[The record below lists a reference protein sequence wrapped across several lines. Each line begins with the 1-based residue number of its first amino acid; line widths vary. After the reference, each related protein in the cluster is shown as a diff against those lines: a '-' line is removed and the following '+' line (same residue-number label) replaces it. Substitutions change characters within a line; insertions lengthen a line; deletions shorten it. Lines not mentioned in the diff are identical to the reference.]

1 MRIIEEMV
9 EYFSELL
16 TEEQKAAVEK
26 LFSIPSPEDDDYDEY
41 YEDYEDDSGYDDEDF
56 LLDFDPYDQDVLF
69 PPQGRGKGHSRGKK
83 RKWAHPVITAE
94 GLVALFRQDAEVQWE
109 RVPVSL
115 ELFPALAGVHDP
127 NFLSGGKPTNWQRF
141 IAAVNCLKDLDE
153 ETLAARISLLLLEQ
167 KEKNG
172 PENNLFAFWFHSRR
186 YGGFTALADS
196 FCRRRVEGGAGR
208 AVLRA
213 LRVISYPENETAVDT
228 HVYRSF
234 LENRDLVGI
243 FSYYRILRKL
253 EYLLETAADE
263 ALRRAMHKYRGS

>member
-1 MRIIEEMV
+1 MKFVEELID
-9 EYFSELL
+9 YFSELL
-16 TEEQKAAVEK
+16 SEEEKAAVER
-26 LFSIPSPEDDDYDEY
+26 LFQLPALQKKSMYYDEVDFCTEE
-41 YEDYEDDSGYDDEDF
+41 EDPDDE
-56 LLDFDPYDQDVLF
+56 YDQDVLF

-94 GLVALFRQDAEVQWE
+94 GLVDLFRKDAKIQWE

-127 NFLSGGKPTNWQRF
+127 NFLSGRKPTDWRRF
-141 IAAVNCLKDLDE
+141 IAAVECLKDLDE
-153 ETLAARISLLLLEQ
+153 ETLANRISRLLLEQ

-172 PENNLFAFWFHSRR
+172 PEDNLFALWFHSRR
-186 YGGFTALADS
+186 DGGFTALADR
-196 FCRRRVEGGAGR
+196 FCRRRVDGGAGR

-213 LRVISYPENETAVDT
+213 LRVISYPETETAVDT

-243 FSYYRILRKL
+243 FSYYHILRKL
-253 EYLLETAADE
+253 EYLLEEAADE
-263 ALRRAMHKYRGS
+263 AVRRAMHEYRGN